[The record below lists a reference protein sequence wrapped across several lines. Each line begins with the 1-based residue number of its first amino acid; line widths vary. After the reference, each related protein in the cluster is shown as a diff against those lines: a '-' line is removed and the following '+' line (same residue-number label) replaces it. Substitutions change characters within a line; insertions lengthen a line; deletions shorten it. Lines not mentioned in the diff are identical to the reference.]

1 MTTTIILAKQVNKLS
16 KQFGHEYQ
24 LPDIV
29 RDLKN
34 DPVRVVMYA
43 DWVADKLD
51 IGTAIADKISNLIKA
66 GYQF

>member
-1 MTTTIILAKQVNKLS
+1 MTTTVIIAKQVNKLS
-16 KQFGHEYQ
+16 KQYGYEYH
-24 LPDIV
+24 LSDII

-34 DPVRVVMYA
+34 DPVRVVMYV

-51 IGTAIADKISNLIKA
+51 IGTAIADKISNLVKA